1 MTDTEADGPYP
12 LYNSRGSALER
23 VDIREGKTGLQ
34 FDMTITVKNVN
45 NGCAVLPNARVE
57 IWYCDKDETGG
68 NTGKMLVKL

>member
-34 FDMTITVKNVN
+34 LDMSITVKNVN
-45 NGCAVLPNARVE
+45 NGCAVLPNARVD